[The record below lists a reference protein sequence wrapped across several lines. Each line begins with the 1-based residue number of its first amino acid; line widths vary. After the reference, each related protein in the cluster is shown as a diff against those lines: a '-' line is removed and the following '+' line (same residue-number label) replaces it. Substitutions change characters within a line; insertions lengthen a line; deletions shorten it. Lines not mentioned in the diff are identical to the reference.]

1 MTGGAV
7 CSAALVGMMHTMS
20 GRHAAERVYLSEDS
34 RVILDCNTLL
44 EIVIRLTSHKMWWN
58 GIKHYRIDVQHSL
71 QLDGETR

>member
-44 EIVIRLTSHKMWWN
+44 AVVIRLASHKMVERDQALPYGCEQSAATW
-58 GIKHYRIDVQHSL
+58 
-71 QLDGETR
+71 